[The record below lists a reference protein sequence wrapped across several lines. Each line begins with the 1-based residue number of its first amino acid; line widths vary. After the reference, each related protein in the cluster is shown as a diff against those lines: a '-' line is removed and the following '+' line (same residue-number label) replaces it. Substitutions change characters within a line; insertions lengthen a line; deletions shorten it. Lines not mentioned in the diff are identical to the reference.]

1 MLHLPARAA
10 SANDVLAGVMG
21 HVNQSVGPGTKRAW
35 TLEEDC
41 ALTALVQLS
50 GPSGWAKLAD
60 EMRGDRTGK
69 QCRERWFHHL
79 APDVK
84 KGDWT
89 EAEDLAILEAVAEIG
104 PCWTDHAIKNRYNS
118 TMRRNERTEAA
129 SCKSAAQKEREGA
142 DFGGSS
148 TDQGEE
154 IIALKAPTGPRGLL
168 KTTLPLRPQVPRLRR
183 ATYETTVQDRTTV
196 LTAQPRIKRAT
207 FESMSETRDNPM
219 LYLPKHMLHLS
230 ARAASADDVLA
241 GVKRKF
247 MAVEAARG
255 FPLQAATPFA
265 GLEISRPAGT
275 RSRRVTYD
283 SAVAVPSYTAGARLE
298 RDSSDGAGGG
308 LRQMEIVQLSQL
320 YVAQPPPPLVR
331 SLSLP
336 YNLLYQSAL
345 SQQIYTA
352 MLDPISSLPVV
363 SLAPSAISAALPAE
377 PAACGFLLQ
386 AFTPFVGLEILRPAG
401 ARSRR
406 VTYDSA
412 VAVPSYTAGTLFE
425 RDSHDGAGGGQR
437 QMDSVQLGQLYVA
450 QPSPPLVRALSLPC
464 NLIRDAHYQSA
475 LSQQTYTAM
484 FDPIPSLPVTS
495 LAPSAIGAVLPAE
508 AAACGQPSQPP
519 LNVGGKPPW
528 TGGFSKDSSHVES
541 SVDSGSVQDQLPWP
555 LDQSLLPM
563 DTVLDANAL
572 GMLLELVA
580 RPADDAIWQGLAA
593 ESKALAESDE
603 SKCCSGSSL
612 SEVPYLANCLLL
624 LTGHAEE
631 GLLAGTD

>member
-1 MLHLPARAA
+1 VQDRTTVLTAQPRIKRATFESMSETRDNPMLYLPKHMLHLSARAA

-60 EMRGDRTGK
+60 EMRGDRTGRTGK

-104 PCWTDHAIKNRYNS
+104 PCWSAMVKRIPGRTDHAIKNRYNS

-129 SCKSAAQKEREGA
+129 SRKSAAQKEREG
-142 DFGGSS
+142 DSGGSS

-154 IIALKAPTGPRGLL
+154 TIALKAPTGPRGLL

-230 ARAASADDVLA
+230 ARAASANDVLA

-298 RDSSDGAGGG
+298 HDSSDGAGGG

-352 MLDPISSLPVV
+352 MLDPIPSLPVV

-377 PAACGFLLQ
+377 AAACGFPLQ
-386 AFTPFVGLEILRPAG
+386 ASTPFAGLEILRPAG

-406 VTYDSA
+406 VTYDSV
-412 VAVPSYTAGTLFE
+412 VAVPSYTAGTLLE
-425 RDSHDGAGGGQR
+425 HDSHDGAGGGQR

-484 FDPIPSLPVTS
+484 FDPIPSLPVAS
-495 LAPSAIGAVLPAE
+495 LARLSAEPADLPRP
-508 AAACGQPSQPP
+508 AAAAIRPA
-519 LNVGGKPPW
+519 LLRAR
-528 TGGFSKDSSHVES
+528 
-541 SVDSGSVQDQLPWP
+541 GSAAALRPV
-555 LDQSLLPM
+555 SLL
-563 DTVLDANAL
+563 
-572 GMLLELVA
+572 
-580 RPADDAIWQGLAA
+580 LAA
-593 ESKALAESDE
+593 VRRRLRQAVPRRARNRPSRR
-603 SKCCSGSSL
+603 SL
-612 SEVPYLANCLLL
+612 PQLQEQHRSC
-624 LTGHAEE
+624 T
-631 GLLAGTD
+631 